1 MKSKTNYFISIDCG
15 SAQSFDEA
23 VSIARQYA
31 EKNIGVVKITGCDSN
46 GVVTETAVCL
56 PDGGVFGGKIF
67 NESSSK
73 DQLEAEKLLAA
84 MKADMLLAAS
94 GYCCKICTKR
104 NQCTDTEYAT
114 CCSVFQWDPSHESIR
129 GFPVER

>member
-1 MKSKTNYFISIDCG
+1 MKSKNHYFISIDCG

-31 EKNIGVVKITGCDSN
+31 EKDIGSVKITGCDQN

-56 PDGGVFGGKIF
+56 PDGGVFGGKIS
-67 NESSSK
+67 NEFSSE
-73 DQLEAEKLLAA
+73 DQPEAEKLLAA

-94 GYCCKICTKR
+94 GHCCKICTKK
-104 NQCTDTEYAT
+104 NQCTDTEYVT
-114 CCSVFQWDPSHESIR
+114 CCSVFQWNPSHES
-129 GFPVER
+129 V